1 MNVFRYLFSFIFLCA
16 LTSCNTNENS
26 GTNLIS
32 VEIVG
37 EIQPDSL
44 KMLSFN
50 NSEGLVLKTE
60 NPYYFNFKDSIN
72 DAYSLT
78 FYKSGIAYS
87 KKLFLDGKNLKLKAK
102 LEAEHFEIDTVIGSD
117 VYDKSMAFYSSLGSL
132 NDLKIDDFKVNDFLL
147 SSLEENLNH
156 PFAFDICERFL
167 ERNINYKSRLMDLK
181 SLLDQQPEDL
191 KTHALSVHRTLS
203 DLVKMEYLDLSDF
216 KFYDRAGNIAK
227 VDLSHQV
234 DYLLDFWFVQCP
246 PCVKDHKK
254 IGKHLELFTNNNVE
268 LVGISIDTEADKWL
282 NYLESNHYNWQNY
295 RELGGDMDLVEAMN
309 VWEFPTY
316 LLVSNSGEIKTKF
329 YAFEELEHYFSQ
341 P

>member
-1 MNVFRYLFSFIFLCA
+1 VLI
-16 LTSCNTNENS
+16 SCNTAENS
-26 GTNLIS
+26 NTNTIS

-37 EIQPDSL
+37 EVQPDSL
-44 KMLSFN
+44 KMLNFN
-50 NSEGLVLKTE
+50 NSEGLVVKSGH
-60 NPYYFNFKDSIN
+60 PYHFNFKDSIS

-78 FYKSGIAYS
+78 FYKSGTAYS
-87 KKLFLDGKNLKLKAK
+87 KKLFLDGKNLKLKAEVK
-102 LEAEHFEIDTVIGSD
+102 SENFEIDTLIGSD
-117 VYDKSMAFYSSLGSL
+117 VYYKSIAFYSSLDSL
-132 NDLKIDDFKVNDFLL
+132 KDLKIDDFKVNDFLL

-156 PFAFDICERFL
+156 PFAFDISERFL

-191 KTHALSVHRTLS
+191 KSHALSVHRTLS
-203 DLVKMEYLDLSDF
+203 DLVKTEYLNLSDF
-216 KFYDRAGNIAK
+216 KFYDREGNIAK
-227 VDLSHQV
+227 VDLSHQG

-254 IGKHLELFTNNNVE
+254 IVKHLELFTNNNVE

-295 RELGGDMDLVEAMN
+295 RELGGDTDLVEAMN

-316 LLVSNSGEIKTKF
+316 LLVAKSGEIKTKF

-341 P
+341 L